1 MEDTLRIGQ
10 YTIPWILSI
19 VLAFVYSQLN
29 LADKVK
35 NLVAVLCG
43 ILFGV
48 IVIWVAPEAW
58 TPLNVTEH
66 ILYGFNAGLT
76 AVGFWKTVNIQIR
89 PGTP

>member
-19 VLAFVYSQLN
+19 VLAFVYSQLT
-29 LADKVK
+29 LTDKIK

-43 ILFGV
+43 IAFGI
-48 IVIWVAPEAW
+48 IVIWVAPEVW
-58 TPLNVTEH
+58 SPLNIIEH

-76 AVGFWKTVNIQIR
+76 AVGFWKTVNIQLK
-89 PGTP
+89 PPTP